1 MYSTKTATVNNGE
14 FISNYMP
21 VGINDNVTLK
31 EVNVNK
37 TQNGRDFLEIVFEN
51 KDNQMAKMTFWKNE
65 KNMWVKTDEDLQHKD
80 DQQFGQIM
88 QLIDSFYETRP
99 EAEINSFLEMI
110 NWVKEKLT
118 PMIDTK
124 KDLRIKVVYDS
135 KGYTKVSTLGIFV
148 EPMTVTETQIKLFK
162 KDLLERPVVADQ
174 ETTPDPLNT
183 PTPEVTNTITDD
195 LKKSADDLP
204 F

>member
-1 MYSTKTATVNNGE
+1 MYSTKTATVNNE
-14 FISNYMP
+14 DFVSNYMK

-37 TQNGRDFLEIVFEN
+37 TQNGRDFLEVIFSNEN
-51 KDNQMAKMTFWKNE
+51 DQIAKMTFWKNE
-65 KNMWVKTDEDLQHKD
+65 KNMWVKTDEELQHKD
-80 DQQFGQIM
+80 DQQFGQIL

-99 EAEINSFLEMI
+99 EAEFNNFLEMI

-118 PMIDTK
+118 PMIEAK
-124 KDLRIKVVYDS
+124 KLLRIKVVYDS

-162 KDLLERPVVADQ
+162 KDLLERPVVADT
-174 ETTPDPLNT
+174 EPATDPLSALNNVTTPATEDT
-183 PTPEVTNTITDD
+183 V
-195 LKKSADDLP
+195 KSADDLP

>member
-1 MYSTKTATVNNGE
+1 MYSTKTATVNNE
-14 FISNYMP
+14 DFVSNYMK

-37 TQNGRDFLEIVFEN
+37 TQNGRDFLEVIFSNEN
-51 KDNQMAKMTFWKNE
+51 DQTAKMTFWKNE
-65 KNMWVKTDEDLQHKD
+65 KNIWVKTDEELQHKD
-80 DQQFGQIM
+80 DQQFGQIL

-99 EAEINSFLEMI
+99 EAEFNNFLEMI

-118 PMIDTK
+118 PMIEAK
-124 KDLRIKVVYDS
+124 KLLRIKVVYDS

-162 KDLLERPVVADQ
+162 KDLLERPVVADT
-174 ETTPDPLNT
+174 EPATDPLSALNNVTTP
-183 PTPEVTNTITDD
+183 VTEDSA
-195 LKKSADDLP
+195 KSADDLP

>member
-1 MYSTKTATVNNGE
+1 MYNTKTAITGNNE
-14 FISNYMP
+14 DFISNYMK

-37 TQNGRDFLEIVFEN
+37 TQNGRDFLEIVFSN
-51 KDNQMAKMTFWKNE
+51 KDDQTAKMTFWKNE
-65 KNMWVKTDEDLQHKD
+65 KNIWVKTDEELQHKD
-80 DQQFGQIM
+80 DQQFGQIL

-99 EAEINSFLEMI
+99 EAEFNNFLEMI
-110 NWVKEKLT
+110 SWVKEKLT
-118 PMIDTK
+118 PMIEAK
-124 KDLRIKVVYDS
+124 KLLRIKVVYDS

-162 KDLLERPVVADQ
+162 KDLLERPVVADT
-174 ETTPDPLNT
+174 EPATDPLSALNNVTTPATEDT
-183 PTPEVTNTITDD
+183 V
-195 LKKSADDLP
+195 KSADDLP

>member
-14 FISNYMP
+14 FVRNYMP

-51 KDNQMAKMTFWKNE
+51 KDDQMAKMTFWKNE
-65 KNMWVKTDEDLQHKD
+65 KNIWVKTDEDLQHKD

>member
-148 EPMTVTETQIKLFK
+148 EPMAVTETQIKLFK

-183 PTPEVTNTITDD
+183 PTPEVADTTTDD

>member
-1 MYSTKTATVNNGE
+1 MYNTKTATVNNKE
-14 FISNYMP
+14 FVSNYMP

-51 KDNQMAKMTFWKNE
+51 KDDQTAKMTFWKNE
-65 KNMWVKTDEDLQHKD
+65 KNMWVKTDEELQHRD
-80 DQQFGQIM
+80 DQQFGQIL
-88 QLIDSFYETRP
+88 QIIDSFYETRP